1 MEDRVIYLNDV
12 IMRCLLKWRLA
23 IICIILGVCALSM
36 FGVYRQKKEI
46 AELEEAANQP
56 AADGE
61 IPPATIAEAEAA
73 LSEAEL
79 SEVYLA
85 RDRYLTYQNNYNSLY
100 DYYSGSI
107 IGQLD
112 ATSVDTMRLS
122 YLIDTHFKV
131 TYPEIEAQDYTD
143 SVFAYIQ
150 GNFVDQE
157 LCSSVSRIVGE
168 RLEEKYVSQL
178 IGVWRNGNIL
188 YVSVKGRS
196 REECAE
202 MAEIVKTR
210 VDTLANEAKRVIHAF
225 DIKFLREKYT
235 RSPDTGLMDNQY
247 TQSTRMAAY
256 QNAMN
261 SILNYMS
268 ADQRTLLKMLTM
280 NALKEAAAEEEQ
292 AEIGAAE
299 PETEES
305 VPVEIPDIDYIQVK
319 FILAGAILGLILA
332 VCMVLLGIM
341 IRGRLITQNDIRD
354 ALKIP
359 RLGTWNTGKPA
370 RGINKWIINTFGGDG
385 VQFSPE
391 ESRGMA
397 VAGIRLMSEKN
408 GYKNLYITGTSN
420 DEMVNT
426 EAEQITE
433 ALGAAGVSAQFG
445 RSILYDPESLEA
457 MSEKDAVVIIEKIDV
472 SKNSEIE
479 EEVAVCTRQQ
489 VPVMGYIAI
498 R

>member
-12 IMRCLLKWRLA
+12 IMRCLLRWRCA
-23 IICIILGVCALSM
+23 ILCIILGVCAVSL

-46 AELEEAANQP
+46 AEIEEAANQP
-56 AADGE
+56 TADGE
-61 IPPATIAEAEAA
+61 IPPATIAEMEAA
-73 LSEAEL
+73 LSETEL
-79 SEVYLA
+79 AEVYLA
-85 RDRYLTYQNNYNSLY
+85 RDRYLAYQNNYNSLY
-100 DYYSGSI
+100 DYYFGSI

-122 YLIDTHFKV
+122 YLIDTHYKV
-131 TYPEIEAQDYTD
+131 IYPEIEAQDYTD
-143 SVFAYIQ
+143 SVFAYIT

-196 REECAE
+196 REECSQ

-210 VDTLANEAKRVIHAF
+210 VDTLANEAKRVIHTF

-247 TQSTRMAAY
+247 TQSTRMASY

-280 NALKEAAAEEEQ
+280 KTLKEAEEEQ
-292 AEIGAAE
+292 TEIGAAE
-299 PETEES
+299 PEEKEET

-319 FILAGAILGLILA
+319 YVLAGAFLGLFFVGCL
-332 VCMVLLGIM
+332 VLLSIF

-370 RGINKWIINTFGGDG
+370 RGLNKWIINTFGGDG

-420 DEMVNT
+420 DEMVT
-426 EAEQITE
+426 AEAEKITE
-433 ALGAAGVSAQFG
+433 ALGATGVSAQFG
-445 RSILYDPESLEA
+445 RSILYDPESLET

-479 EEVAVCTRQQ
+479 EEVAVCSRQQ